1 MVAGLQILT
10 SMTYPCAVQDGV
22 SPSLYNRRLH
32 LPIVSVGV
40 ATCFMTHLAMV
51 VVSKAQDL
59 TIHACTP
66 MAFVVVA
73 RNIFILGFMAHVEN
87 PPVQILCLVGNPNF
101 QSEISSFFHGKIEIS

>member
-1 MVAGLQILT
+1 MNTMVFLKNHRKTPL
-10 SMTYPCAVQDGV
+10 PNK
-22 SPSLYNRRLH
+22 P
-32 LPIVSVGV
+32 LPIVDI

-87 PPVQILCLVGNPNF
+87 PSVQILGIVWEPQFHKGN
-101 QSEISSFFHGKIEIS
+101 